1 MYGFADEL
9 GVGTEGEVEGQLA
22 GLREERV
29 SSEHPSPPM
38 APAPQHNVLLLLSL
52 SLLYLPQVASR
63 QTLATTRQSYLYF
76 CMLLMESFAWPE

>member
-38 APAPQHNVLLLLSL
+38 ALAPQHNVLSFSL
-52 SLLYLPQVASR
+52 SYICLK
-63 QTLATTRQSYLYF
+63 
-76 CMLLMESFAWPE
+76 

>member
-52 SLLYLPQVASR
+52 SLISASSSIKTNSGNHSTILPLFLHVADGE
-63 QTLATTRQSYLYF
+63 F
-76 CMLLMESFAWPE
+76 CMA